1 MKLFISMAL
10 LFSISSLFADTFV
23 SLSNVRGEVLING
36 TFYPIS
42 TNGNGGHFETPS
54 QINFAGK
61 TYDII
66 TSASSYHVSAE
77 VVADGRLTMV
87 TLHSLRK
94 ENSWSW
100 LRNTVFN
107 SAESICTANSDY
119 FFTVTSR
126 PVDRGYAFFGNCL
139 N

>member
-1 MKLFISMAL
+1 MKLLISMLL
-10 LFSISSLFADTFV
+10 LFSALSSFAHTFI
-23 SLSNVRGEVLING
+23 SLSNVKGEVLING

-42 TNGNGGHFETPS
+42 TNGNGDRFETPS
-54 QINFAGK
+54 LINFAGK
-61 TYDII
+61 NYDII

-107 SAESICTANSDY
+107 SAESICTSSSDY
-119 FFTVTSR
+119 FFTVTNR
-126 PVDRGYAFFGNCL
+126 PVDSGYAFFGNCL